1 MFDDTKPEKED
12 YGLVQATHDFSGT
25 GSLSVTI
32 MEAVACAQDT
42 DTENL
47 DQKLF
52 NVVDPDALDRLFEP
66 TDDTVY
72 EAKIRFVIE
81 DSAVVIRN
89 TGDVFVR
96 PLD

>member
-1 MFDDTKPEKED
+1 MFDDTKSETD
-12 YGLVQATHDFSGT
+12 DCRLVQATHDFSGS

-42 DTENL
+42 STDSME
-47 DQKLF
+47 QKLF
-52 NVVDPDALDRLFEP
+52 DVIDPDALDCLFGP
-66 TDDTVY
+66 TDDIVY
-72 EAKIRFVIE
+72 EAKVRFVIE